1 MQRCEGPSRRHPRRE
16 EHQPERFELVGG
28 VVGMMVGGIENH
40 DRIGGNI
47 FAALRLRLRGTP
59 GTSMCPDVFVRCGTR
74 EGRRTT
80 TDDPVIVFE
89 VLSDST
95 AKHDLIRRSP

>member
-1 MQRCEGPSRRHPRRE
+1 MQRCEGPSRRYPRRE
-16 EHQPERFELVGG
+16 EHQPERFELVGS

-59 GTSMCPDVFVRCGTR
+59 GASTRPDVVRCGTR